1 MGAIARLRGRDDF
14 ERVFKQGRA
23 IAGRLLVVRY
33 VRHGEQAPRVGF
45 AVGRQLGGAVLR
57 NRVRRRWRAVV
68 RLGPSLRPGCDVV
81 IVARRPCVNASWA
94 DLVGAWAEMTR
105 RAGLLLEG

>member
-1 MGAIARLRGRDDF
+1 MAAVARLRGRDDF
-14 ERVFKQGRA
+14 ERVFTRGRA
-23 IAGRLLVVRY
+23 MAGRLLVVRF
-33 VRHGEQAPRVGF
+33 VRAGEQPPRLGF

-68 RLGPSLRPGCDVV
+68 RLGPSLRPGCDIV
-81 IVARRPCVNASWA
+81 IVARRPCVNAAWG
-94 DLVGAWAEMTR
+94 DLVAAWAEMVR